1 MIQVFIFDYYLP
13 VYFYFS
19 QCRMSNANT
28 ELRLA
33 QKDSRSV
40 CMKLAEKEL
49 QLSTTEG
56 DLRVEREW
64 RITLQETTLKDKSKI
79 SDLMQKLLE
88 EKSRNRVQFQIKICI
103 NT

>member
-1 MIQVFIFDYYLP
+1 
-13 VYFYFS
+13 
-19 QCRMSNANT
+19 MSNANT

-103 NT
+103 NTW